1 MGNPKRNLSTG
12 LKVREIIRD
21 VLPIQHE
28 LDLLLYRR
36 CPSHD
41 ILRYHLLECGKS
53 RFRVME
59 SYDRLMKR
67 IGRIVC
73 QQSLEIAKCNGTLI
87 EMLRIL
93 HLGITGGIRNKF
105 VRTPI
110 VAIGIQVIRLIIHR
124 RNDIEGLSLR
134 VAAIFNDPLPKVR
147 GDSHDILHQF
157 YRIGEYLLIHS
168 L

>member
-1 MGNPKRNLSTG
+1 
-12 LKVREIIRD
+12 
-21 VLPIQHE
+21 
-28 LDLLLYRR
+28 
-36 CPSHD
+36 
-41 ILRYHLLECGKS
+41 
-53 RFRVME
+53 
-59 SYDRLMKR
+59 
-67 IGRIVC
+67 
-73 QQSLEIAKCNGTLI
+73 
-87 EMLRIL
+87 MLRIL
-93 HLGITGGIRNKF
+93 HLVITGGIRNKF